1 MWCFDLNF
9 GINTYAVQREP
20 REIISPPLEL
30 IQFKIKEGDLIE
42 GEEGDVKS
50 FKSKKKASTSV
61 ATRKST

>member
-9 GINTYAVQREP
+9 GISTYAVQREP
-20 REIISPPLEL
+20 REIISPPLKL

-50 FKSKKKASTSV
+50 SKSKKKASTSV